1 MTAIPTEIRIIE
13 VTKMTL
19 QQLND
24 VIAIA
29 ETGSFNRAAER
40 LYIAQPS
47 LTGAIKELEKELGV
61 TLFNRSFKG
70 ATLTAEGV
78 NFLPYARSVI
88 MQYQNILDAYGKSGV
103 RKQRFAV
110 STQHYSFAVKAF
122 SNLTRAYDVAE
133 YEFAI
138 RETRTHQVIDDV
150 AAGRSEIGILYLSDF
165 NRKVLT
171 KMLSENSLVFHHLID
186 CRAYVYLWRE
196 HPLAKRKSIAFDDLT
211 PFPCLSFEQGE
222 NSNFYLAEEILST
235 NEYPRIIKC
244 CDRATVLNL
253 MVGALGYTL
262 CSGIICEELNG
273 DDYIAIPYD
282 ADEENPNSVMEI
294 GYLIRKNSL
303 LSNVG
308 QQYVL
313 ELKRCL
319 QRPEIE
325 AAAIT

>member
-1 MTAIPTEIRIIE
+1 
-13 VTKMTL
+13 MTL

-29 ETGSFNRAAER
+29 ESGSFNRAAER

-61 TLFNRSFKG
+61 ILFNRSGKG

-78 NFLPYARSVI
+78 KFLPYARSVI
-88 MQYQNILDAYGKSGV
+88 MQYQNLLDAYGKAGV
-103 RKQRFAV
+103 RRQKFAV

-122 SNLTRAYDVAE
+122 SVLTRAYDVAE

-138 RETRTHQVIDDV
+138 RETRTQQVIDDV

-171 KMLSENSLVFHHLID
+171 KIMNESSLDFHHLVD
-186 CRAYVYLWRE
+186 CRAYVYLWRG
-196 HPLAKRKSIAFDDLT
+196 HPLAQQSSIAFDDLA
-211 PFPCLSFEQGE
+211 PYPCLSFEQGE

-244 CDRATVLNL
+244 CDRATILNL

-273 DDYIAIPYD
+273 YDYIAIPYE
-282 ADEENPNSVMEI
+282 ADEENPNSMMEI
-294 GYLIRKNSL
+294 GYLTRRNSL
-303 LSNVG
+303 ISNVG
-308 QQYVL
+308 EQYVN
-313 ELKRCL
+313 ELKRYL
-319 QRPEIE
+319 QTEVKVYADPDQ
-325 AAAIT
+325 

>member
-1 MTAIPTEIRIIE
+1 
-13 VTKMTL
+13 MTL
-19 QQLND
+19 QQLTD

-47 LTGAIKELEKELGV
+47 LTSAIKELERELGV
-61 TLFNRSFKG
+61 ILFNRSGKG
-70 ATLTAEGV
+70 ATLTAEGA

-88 MQYQNILDAYGKSGV
+88 MQFQNLLDAYGKAGI
-103 RKQRFAV
+103 RRQRFSV

-122 SNLTRAYDVAE
+122 AILTRACDVAE

-138 RETRTHQVIDDV
+138 RETRTQQVIDDV
-150 AAGRSEIGILYLSDF
+150 AAGRSDIGILYLSDF

-171 KMLSENSLVFHHLID
+171 KLLNANSLSFHHLID
-186 CRAYVYLWRE
+186 CRAYVYLWRG
-196 HPLAKRKSIAFDDLT
+196 HPLAGQKSISFEDLM
-211 PFPCLSFEQGE
+211 PYPNLSFEQGE

-235 NEYPRIIKC
+235 NEYPRIIRC
-244 CDRATVLNL
+244 CDRATILNL

-273 DDYIAIPYD
+273 NDYIAIPYE
-282 ADEENPNSVMEI
+282 ADEKNPNSIMEI
-294 GYLIRKNSL
+294 GYLTRKNTL

-308 QQYVL
+308 EQYIR
-313 ELKRCL
+313 ELKNCL
-319 QRPEIE
+319 QS
-325 AAAIT
+325 AAAGEPDL